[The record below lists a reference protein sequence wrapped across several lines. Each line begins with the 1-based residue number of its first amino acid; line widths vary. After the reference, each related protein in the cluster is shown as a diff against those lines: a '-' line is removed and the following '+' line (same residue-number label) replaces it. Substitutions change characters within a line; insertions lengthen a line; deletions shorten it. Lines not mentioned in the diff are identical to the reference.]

1 MIGSLCGVSG
11 LLGRVRDAGGV
22 EGTMLGSACKRP
34 LGIGVRGFLEVG
46 PTLRICRTH
55 RGTARERGGVLNRGN
70 AKLIILLDDLIDPWL
85 ACGGRGLVT
94 LRVAIGRQ
102 RRRRGRV
109 VRGMGGVGIE
119 AGLGVPTGEI
129 TVFSHV
135 LDTRFGHSRV
145 SFSSVGPLY
154 ESQHVAGECVLG

>member
-1 MIGSLCGVSG
+1 
-11 LLGRVRDAGGV
+11 
-22 EGTMLGSACKRP
+22 MLGSARKLP
-34 LGIGVRGFLEVG
+34 LWINISSFLKVG
-46 PTLRICRTH
+46 STLRICGTH
-55 RGTARERGGVLNRGN
+55 RGTAREGGGELNWRA
-70 AKLIILLDDLIDPWL
+70 AKLIVLLYDLIDPWL

-94 LRVAIGRQ
+94 LRVTIRRQ
-102 RRRRGRV
+102 RRRGRRV

-135 LDTRFGHSRV
+135 LHTRFGHSRAN
-145 SFSSVGPLY
+145 FSSVGPLY